1 MAVLART
8 MAYTRA
14 RQQQRRASGGDGM
27 AHVVSTVQYME
38 GVIRDAAFFLHEIQ
52 RYNNSLASWL
62 Q

>member
-27 AHVVSTVQYME
+27 AQVVSTVQYMK
-38 GVIRDAAFFLHEIQ
+38 GVIEMRHFLFAGNPAI
-52 RYNNSLASWL
+52 
-62 Q
+62 